1 MEAKDEQGCAPLH
14 LACKKKS
21 QDCLELLL
29 GKGANLMAAD
39 NRNWTP
45 LHYASYNGNPRAV
58 NFLLKWE
65 ADDDKLKDVK
75 NSQGKT
81 AFIIAKT
88 DNVKKA
94 FNRKYMLL
102 IIKFHNVFNHE

>member
-1 MEAKDEQGCAPLH
+1 MLLE
-14 LACKKKS
+14 KK
-21 QDCLELLL
+21 
-29 GKGANLMAAD
+29 ANIMDVD

-45 LHYASYNGNPRAV
+45 LHYAAYNGHPKAV

-65 ADDDKLKDVK
+65 ADFDKLSSVK

-81 AFIIAKT
+81 AFIISKN

-94 FNRKYMLL
+94 FNRKCFLVNSL
-102 IIKFHNVFNHE
+102 I